1 MRSTIKHWAFAIAFA
16 FALPYAPPV
25 SAAELAGPQRTL
37 ISSTPAWVF
46 SGAAIDLNFAANEY
60 WLKGASG
67 PLVVSRAS
75 AKTCADLSGN
85 YIQVSS
91 NVLCRTNAGALVE
104 ELRTNGIR
112 NNTMAGIV
120 VGTTRTISGITGL
133 SRSGSASAVLL
144 CSTCN
149 AAANDLITISG
160 ATIGTYNGVW
170 LVTAA
175 TANTS
180 ITFTTATSATD
191 SATGETVSAQSPG
204 LFPTNMGMSPGVG
217 IGHSIIAT
225 GTYNGINTFDVAIA
239 GVTTYSTPTVAANIY
254 LDSGS
259 TISSGYGQ
267 TWSQSA
273 FVALV
278 GGALPTNTG
287 TSAPQALVQQ
297 FGSTFP
303 LASAP
308 INSTFTRFYNHQTL
322 SAAGAGTYILPEL
335 WVYGTETNPSPN
347 YFVLRIGWP
356 QLELNPLISASV
368 ASAVTA
374 ASGTG
379 GTNGTAV
386 YSVTGGTCTTQPQL
400 NVTWTAGVLTV
411 NSVANAGLCS
421 VLPPSPATLA
431 YVSGTAT
438 GWTGATVTL
447 TPTNNSAQGFATS
460 PILTSSGAATRA
472 AENDYYPLN
481 PIAGPVGLY
490 AIATPEASASEAL
503 TRYVVSAWN
512 NVSNFTSLARY
523 GGAPYAQEA
532 ISGTVTNV
540 TPAGTWAQNTSGKLA
555 GYFSNNSITALFNN
569 GAVSSGSP
577 TGLASGLNGLYIGSA
592 GNGTGYCNCTIARVA
607 LAPSS
612 LNGY

>member
-25 SAAELAGPQRTL
+25 SAAELAGPQRAL
-37 ISSTPAWVF
+37 ISSTPAWVKP
-46 SGAAIDLNFAANEY
+46 GAAVDLDFASNRY

-91 NVLCRTNAGALVE
+91 NVLCRTNAGASVE
-104 ELRTNGIR
+104 EARTNFVLQNQFQGL
-112 NNTMAGIV
+112 TTGA
-120 VGTTRTISGITGL
+120 VGSGGSLGTGWLIS
-133 SRSGSASAVLL
+133 
-144 CSTCN
+144 
-149 AAANDLITISG
+149 
-160 ATIGTYNGVW
+160 
-170 LVTAA
+170 
-175 TANTS
+175 
-180 ITFTTATSATD
+180 
-191 SATGETVSAQSPG
+191 
-204 LFPTNMGMSPGVG
+204 FP
-217 IGHSIIAT
+217 
-225 GTYNGINTFDVAIA
+225 A
-239 GVTTYSTPTVAANIY
+239 GVTVTIAGSGVESGLFYADIAVSGAASASGQNIAIARTSLTEAPVY
-254 LDSGS
+254 
-259 TISSGYGQ
+259 YGQ
-267 TWSQSA
+267 TYTQSMA
-273 FVALV
+273 VKLQT
-278 GGALPTNTG
+278 GALTG
-287 TSAPQALVQQ
+287 L
-297 FGSTFP
+297 
-303 LASAP
+303 
-308 INSTFTRFYNHQTL
+308 
-322 SAAGAGTYILPEL
+322 AGAGIRYNIYNSSSVYLTGANNSAYPQAVSLGNAISAYSFTILNLDGAYINGQYILFTAQSVPL
-335 WVYGTETNPSPN
+335 NFTM
-347 YFVLRIGWP
+347 RIAAP
-356 QLELNPLISASV
+356 QTELNPLIPASV

-374 ASGTG
+374 ASGSG
-379 GTNGTAV
+379 GVNGTAV

-411 NSVANAGLCS
+411 NSVANAGSCS

-431 YVSGTAT
+431 YASGTAT

-447 TPTNNSAQGFATS
+447 TPVDNSAKGSATT

-512 NVSNFTSLARY
+512 NASNFTSLARY